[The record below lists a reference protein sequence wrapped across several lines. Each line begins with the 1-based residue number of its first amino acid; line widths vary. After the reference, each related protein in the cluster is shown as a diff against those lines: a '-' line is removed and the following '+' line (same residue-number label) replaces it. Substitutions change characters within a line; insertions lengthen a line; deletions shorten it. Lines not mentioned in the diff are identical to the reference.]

1 MLIVGHYQLFKVL
14 FTADLKSFST
24 YGLPS
29 PSPSHS
35 PIGTP
40 KKGRQSAKAE
50 TDMHIPSINAGSSPL
65 KRKTSS
71 EIKLEPSSGTS
82 DLYVDPEVE
91 FTSLVDRVK
100 KRRQNP

>member
-1 MLIVGHYQLFKVL
+1 M

-40 KKGRQSAKAE
+40 KKGRPSAKAE
-50 TDMHIPSINAGSSPL
+50 TNMRIPSISTGSSPL
-65 KRKTSS
+65 KRKASS
-71 EIKLEPSSGTS
+71 EIKPEPSPGTS
-82 DLYVDPEVE
+82 DLYADPEVE
-91 FTSLVDRVK
+91 FMSLVDRVK